1 VTVFVG
7 KDLEEEQ
14 KEKEKGIFR
23 LTLDKWS
30 VFAYNEDNLGNVMR
44 EKREKEAKKC
54 FSAMRECPRTSR
66 MRGARWR
73 ASGRCSPRKV

>member
-1 VTVFVG
+1 MERGVNRPSATSVCRRGRGVTVFVG

-54 FSAMRECPRTSR
+54 PQT
-66 MRGARWR
+66 
-73 ASGRCSPRKV
+73 